1 MPPEQLNYSA
11 VGAIGKKPIIGIL
24 GGIGSGKS
32 TVAAEFAK
40 LGCKVIDADKIAHEL
55 LLYKTAVKEKVVG
68 LFGQAILNSAGKID
82 REKLAE
88 VVFADTPSRCSMP
101 DARYSSRIN
110 PPTAGLNQNPALLGQ
125 ESRTENQES
134 RTENQESR
142 TENQESRIE
151 NRVSRIEMLN
161 EIIHPLVLQRAEEL
175 IEQYN
180 RQNQVKAIVLD
191 MPLLVEVGWDQ
202 RCDKLIF
209 VDCEQKLRLDRAK
222 KLGFDKNQV
231 EIRENFQISLDNKAN
246 LADNTIENNSDF
258 SVLAKQ
264 VVNIFSYI
272 MYNG

>member
-1 MPPEQLNYSA
+1 MPPERLNCSA
-11 VGAIGKKPIIGIL
+11 VGATGKKPIIGIL

-68 LFGQAILNSAGKID
+68 LFGQDILDPAGKID

-88 VVFADTPSRCSMP
+88 VVFAD
-101 DARYSSRIN
+101 ARKLSLI
-110 PPTAGLNQNPALLGQ
+110 
-125 ESRTENQES
+125 
-134 RTENQESR
+134 
-142 TENQESRIE
+142 
-151 NRVSRIEMLN
+151 N
-161 EIIHPLVLQRAEEL
+161 EIIHPLVLQRAQEL
-175 IEQYN
+175 IKQYDC
-180 RQNQVKAIVLD
+180 QKQVKAIVLD
-191 MPLLVEVGWDQ
+191 MPLLVEVGWDK

-209 VDCEQKLRLDRAK
+209 VDCEQELRLDRAK

-231 EIRENFQISLDNKAN
+231 KIRENFQISLDNKAN
-246 LADNTIENNSDF
+246 LADNTLNNNSDF